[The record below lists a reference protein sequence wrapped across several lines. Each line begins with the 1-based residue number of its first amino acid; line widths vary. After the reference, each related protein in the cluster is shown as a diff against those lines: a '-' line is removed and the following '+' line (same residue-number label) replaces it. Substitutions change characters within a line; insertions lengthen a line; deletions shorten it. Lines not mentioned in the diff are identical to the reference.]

1 MATLKQRVR
10 QGNIQKF
17 MEEQKQKEKEKQ
29 TIKGVF
35 FDEQSQSYAFRLSI
49 NTPSGEKFDTVR
61 RGFKTP
67 TQAKKAREDL
77 RYEVKHQ
84 EPKPVEETPTH

>member
-35 FDEQSQSYAFRLSI
+35 FDEQSQSYPLLPDDSKSREPLNNSLYPD
-49 NTPSGEKFDTVR
+49 PSVII
-61 RGFKTP
+61 P
-67 TQAKKAREDL
+67 
-77 RYEVKHQ
+77 HP
-84 EPKPVEETPTH
+84 EPLW